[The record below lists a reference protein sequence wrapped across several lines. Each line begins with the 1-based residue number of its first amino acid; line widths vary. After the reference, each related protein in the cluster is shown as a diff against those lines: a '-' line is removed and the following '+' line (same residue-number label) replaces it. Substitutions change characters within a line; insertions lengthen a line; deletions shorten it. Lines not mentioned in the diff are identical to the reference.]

1 MTFPTIPPDTRAAGQ
16 SGHITDHAAISD
28 VLSAMES
35 QITQLQA
42 LVAGAV
48 LGFSSQG
55 GSYVL
60 SPADIGTVV
69 EVNSAGAATVTVP
82 PSSQTPF
89 PLGAVIWVAA
99 FGVGVVTIVAGGGVT
114 IVSAG
119 NKVNISAQYAEVKLR
134 QRSLNNWVLTGS
146 LA

>member
-1 MTFPTIPPDTRAAGQ
+1 MIPADTRAPGQ
-16 SGHITDHAAISD
+16 SGHIVDHNAISD
-28 VLSAMES
+28 ALSALES
-35 QITQLQA
+35 QVIQLQA

-48 LGFSSQG
+48 LGSSVQT

-60 SPADIGTVV
+60 TAADLGTVV
-69 EVNSAGAATVTVP
+69 EVNSAGAASVTVP

-99 FGVGVVTIVAGGGVT
+99 LGVGVVSLVAGGGVT
-114 IVSAG
+114 LLSAG
-119 NKVNISAQYAEVKLR
+119 NHVNISAQFCEVKLR
-134 QRSLNNWVLTGS
+134 QRSLNNWLLTGS